1 LKIPERKL
9 GRILTVENNFHFSAL
24 VLQFT
29 VSRRRVA
36 REHIHE
42 RNNSL
47 IDIQGLSKRFGTIL
61 AVDNLTLTIP
71 KGEFFTLL
79 GPNGAGKTT
88 TLKIVAGLLRP
99 TKGRVFVSGHD
110 MAKTNTEAKRLIS
123 FIPDIPYIYEKL
135 TGREFLYFIGE
146 LYKLDRDRYRD
157 EAERLLGLF
166 YMEDHGNQ
174 LMESYS
180 HGMRQKIVICSALL
194 PDPRLIIIDEPMV
207 GLDPKSIRLV
217 KDMLRSSANDGTTV
231 LMSTHTLALAEE
243 ISDRIGILHRGQL
256 ISEGSLEEIMIQSEE
271 TEKLEDIFLKMTAE
285 D

>member
-1 LKIPERKL
+1 MVKGCKTEQH
-9 GRILTVENNFHFSAL
+9 T
-24 VLQFT
+24 
-29 VSRRRVA
+29 
-36 REHIHE
+36 HE
-42 RNNSL
+42 RNNRL
-47 IDIQGLSKRFGTIL
+47 IEIQGLSKRFGTTL
-61 AVDNLTLTIP
+61 AVDNLTLTVP

-88 TLKIVAGLLRP
+88 TLRIVAGLLRP

-110 MAKTNTEAKRLIS
+110 MAKENIEAKRLIS

-146 LYKLDRDRYRD
+146 LYKLDRDRLRD

-166 YMEDHGNQ
+166 HMEDYGNQ

-207 GLDPKSIRLV
+207 GLDPKSIRIV
-217 KDMLRSSANDGTTV
+217 KDILRTSANEGTTV

-243 ISDRIGILHRGQL
+243 ISDRIGILNRGQM
-256 ISEGSLEEIMIQSEE
+256 ISAGSLEEIMVRSKE
-271 TEKLEDIFLKMTAE
+271 TEKLEDIFLKITAE

>member
-1 LKIPERKL
+1 
-9 GRILTVENNFHFSAL
+9 
-24 VLQFT
+24 
-29 VSRRRVA
+29 
-36 REHIHE
+36 
-42 RNNSL
+42 L
-47 IDIQGLSKRFGTIL
+47 IDIQGLSKTFGTTL
-61 AVDNLTLTIP
+61 AVDNLTLAIP

-99 TKGRVFVSGHD
+99 TKGRVSVSGHD
-110 MAKTNTEAKRLIS
+110 MAKKNTEAKRLIS
-123 FIPDIPYIYEKL
+123 YIPDIPYIYEKL

-146 LYKLDRDRYRD
+146 LYELDKKRLRN
-157 EAERLLGLF
+157 ETERLLELF
-166 YMEDHGNQ
+166 YMEDYGNQ

-194 PDPRLIIIDEPMV
+194 PEPRLIIIDEPMV
-207 GLDPKSIRLV
+207 GLDPRSIRLV
-217 KDMLRSSANDGTTV
+217 KDILRSSADDGMTV

-256 ISEGSLEEIMIQSEE
+256 ISEGSLEEIKKQSKE
-271 TEKLEDIFLKMTAE
+271 TEKLEDIFLTMTAE

>member
-1 LKIPERKL
+1 
-9 GRILTVENNFHFSAL
+9 
-24 VLQFT
+24 
-29 VSRRRVA
+29 
-36 REHIHE
+36 
-42 RNNSL
+42 L

-61 AVDNLTLTIP
+61 AVNNLTLAIP

-110 MAKTNTEAKRLIS
+110 MAKKNTEAKRLIS

-146 LYKLDRDRYRD
+146 LYELDRDRLRD
-157 EAERLLGLF
+157 ETERLLGLF
-166 YMEDHGNQ
+166 YMEDYGNQ

-194 PDPRLIIIDEPMV
+194 PDPHLIIIDEPMV

-217 KDMLRSSANDGTTV
+217 KDILRSSANEGTTV
-231 LMSTHTLALAEE
+231 LMSTHTLTLAEE

-256 ISEGSLEEIMIQSEE
+256 ISEGSLEEIMIRSKE
-271 TEKLEDIFLKMTAE
+271 TEKLEDIFLTMTAE